1 MATYCYYKVG
11 VMYMTIA
18 DRIKQRRI
26 ELNMSQQELAEKV
39 GYKTRSA
46 INKIELGHRDI
57 RQKQIQAFAEALK
70 TTTEYLMS
78 GVSSANISPTIPD
91 EDLKFALWGGDADE
105 ITDEMLDD
113 VKRYAE
119 FIRSKKNE
127 ND

>member
-1 MATYCYYKVG
+1 
-11 VMYMTIA
+11 MTIA

-57 RQKQIQAFAEALK
+57 RQKQIQAFAEALN
-70 TTTEYLMS
+70 TTTEYLM
-78 GVSSANISPTIPD
+78 GGSSSPKDTCTIPD
-91 EDLKFALWGGDADE
+91 EDLKFALWGGDADN

-113 VKRYAE
+113 VKKFAE
-119 FIRSKKNE
+119 FIRSKKNDE
-127 ND
+127 L

>member
-1 MATYCYYKVG
+1 
-11 VMYMTIA
+11 MTIA

-57 RQKQIQAFAEALK
+57 RQKQIQAFAIALN

-78 GVSSANISPTIPD
+78 GTVDTQKNTCTIHD
-91 EDLKFALWGGDADE
+91 EDLKFALWGGDCDE
-105 ITDEMLDD
+105 ITAEMLND
-113 VKRYAE
+113 VKKYAE
-119 FIRSKKNE
+119 FIRSKKKE
-127 ND
+127 NN